1 MLNTTNAMAMRV
13 PIDDL
18 IIGLANTSAYRL
30 GKRRLH
36 PQLHIR
42 FHCVD
47 DLRQRG
53 GFIDV
58 LKHQTKVGHVPYV
71 LVSDLPREI
80 RTAARRIVG
89 ADFDRHFELL
99 QSLLYFA
106 KGSARY
112 SAQIAH

>member
-1 MLNTTNAMAMRV
+1 MSVA
-13 PIDDL
+13 IDDP
-18 IIGLANTSAYRL
+18 ITRLANMSAYRL

-47 DLRQRG
+47 DLRQRS

-71 LVSDLPREI
+71 LASDLPREI
-80 RTAARRIVG
+80 RSTVSSCR
-89 ADFDRHFELL
+89 
-99 QSLLYFA
+99 
-106 KGSARY
+106 
-112 SAQIAH
+112 